1 MMFENWVNEV
11 DVSEVPSEELDE
23 DPDRPFDVTGKK
35 YPTKMER
42 TGIFSISLL
51 QGEVGCLHQGFAGY
65 LDDHSPEGPS
75 ALLLCSWH

>member
-11 DVSEVPSEELDE
+11 NVSEVPFEELDE

-51 QGEVGCLHQGFAGY
+51 QDKVGCLRRAFAGY
-65 LDDHSPEGPS
+65 LDDHSPEGLS